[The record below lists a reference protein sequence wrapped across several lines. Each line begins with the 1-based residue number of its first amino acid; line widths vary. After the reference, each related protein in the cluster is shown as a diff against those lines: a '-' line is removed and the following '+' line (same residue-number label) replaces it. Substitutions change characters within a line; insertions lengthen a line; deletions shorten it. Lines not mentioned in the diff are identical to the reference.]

1 MFTHSKKMVPK
12 PQGTLAYRTFLLT
25 DILEERG
32 FSFKSVFLASANVD
46 VSIRIGAV
54 LGRPTGA
61 PIPTFDLGDI
71 VAKKHHMCLAKF
83 GVFFAGS
90 VVMFDGMK
98 MRWSDALVF
107 MPRTNVVGTV
117 VFLDGSDGSGGD
129 RRH

>member
-1 MFTHSKKMVPK
+1 MSI
-12 PQGTLAYRTFLLT
+12 LLT

-32 FSFKSVFLASANVD
+32 FTIKRVFFAGSNVD
-46 VSIRIGAV
+46 ISIRIRAV

-71 VAKKHHMCLAKF
+71 VAKDHHMRFIQF
-83 GVFFAGS
+83 GMFFAGS
-90 VVMFDGMK
+90 VVMFDRMK
-98 MRWSDALVF
+98 MRRGDALVF